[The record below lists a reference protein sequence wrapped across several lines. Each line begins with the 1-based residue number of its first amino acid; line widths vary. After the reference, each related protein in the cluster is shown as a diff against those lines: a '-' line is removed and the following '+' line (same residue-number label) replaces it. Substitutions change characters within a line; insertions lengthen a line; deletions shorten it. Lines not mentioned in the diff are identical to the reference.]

1 MRSLGA
7 HCIFCA
13 CALRSVR
20 THHSRSSHHVLTRFS
35 QSITLHSPLVWH
47 LLIVQSDDIKFRL
60 ITIHTCSLIICYF
73 FLSTDKTQ
81 CKNNSRGSRNKLF
94 ILCSHISFT
103 VHFALSARSPFTI
116 HKRSP
121 NSVEF
126 ALPIHSACSHC
137 SSGKVE
143 RFRDCSSKTN
153 MADECYDQKLDTCKW
168 FK

>member
-1 MRSLGA
+1 MSQGHELLGLQSLKHSTFRFFCAFTGRSQ
-7 HCIFCA
+7 CIFCA

-81 CKNNSRGSRNKLF
+81 CKNNSLGSRNKLF
-94 ILCSHISFT
+94 ILCSHIF
-103 VHFALSARSPFTI
+103 HRSLCAQHSLTI
-116 HKRSP
+116 H
-121 NSVEF
+121 
-126 ALPIHSACSHC
+126 HS
-137 SSGKVE
+137 
-143 RFRDCSSKTN
+143 
-153 MADECYDQKLDTCKW
+153 
-168 FK
+168 